1 MVVRPERL
9 KVRLHHP
16 KIAGSCSRPVGQ
28 ERVEGQFRDQIN
40 ALQAQAGDGPKR

>member
-9 KVRLHHP
+9 KVRFHHP
-16 KIAGSCSRPVGQ
+16 KIAGSCDPAGQ

-40 ALQAQAGDGPKR
+40 ALQAQAGDGPNR